1 MKYQSLTGS
10 LSESRHYDAPLTA
23 AEVCE
28 RLADVRCSI
37 VDFGNACWVHKHF
50 TDDIQTRQ
58 YRSPEVLLQILTPTP
73 TLALALTLTLARTL
87 TLTLTLIL
95 TLTLT
100 LTLTRNPT

>member
-1 MKYQSLTGS
+1 MLVFHICCRALTGS
-10 LSESRHYDAPLTA
+10 LSESSRHHDDAPLTA

-58 YRSPEVLLQILTPTP
+58 YRSPEVCANAQHYFSY
-73 TLALALTLTLARTL
+73 
-87 TLTLTLIL
+87 
-95 TLTLT
+95 
-100 LTLTRNPT
+100 NF